1 MAAQTQSRHRRSALS
16 AVAGL
21 RPKVAVKAVVGTS
34 TNTGPM
40 NWSKN
45 WRFESLHDCEPMA
58 RVELVKRG
66 VPASVA
72 ATIARRMG
80 ISKERMYATLGLSR
94 ATVER
99 KVRESKPL
107 SADESSRVL
116 GVGSLVGQV
125 QRMVEESGNPAGF
138 DAAQWLA
145 RWLDEPLAALAG
157 MRPAELM
164 DTAEG
169 QAIVARML
177 SRAQSGAFS

>member
-1 MAAQTQSRHRRSALS
+1 MTAQTQSRRRMSAAS
-16 AVAGL
+16 AVASV
-21 RPKVAVKAVVGTS
+21 RSKPAVKAVVRRS
-34 TNTGPM
+34 SNAEQV
-40 NWSKN
+40 NWSKD

-72 ATIARRMG
+72 ATIAGRMG

-107 SADESSRVL
+107 SPDESSRVL

-125 QRMVEESGNPAGF
+125 QRMVDESGNAAGF

-145 RWLDEPLAALAG
+145 GWLDEPLAALAG

-164 DTAEG
+164 DTTEG
-169 QAIVARML
+169 QAIVARIL

>member
-1 MAAQTQSRHRRSALS
+1 MSTAAT
-16 AVAGL
+16 VAGVQ
-21 RPKVAVKAVVGTS
+21 PKLAVKATVGRS
-34 TNTGPM
+34 SNASPM
-40 NWSKN
+40 SWSKN
-45 WRFESLHDCEPMA
+45 WRFDSLHDCEPMA

-72 ATIARRMG
+72 ATIAGRMG

-99 KVRESKPL
+99 KVRDSKPL
-107 SADESSRVL
+107 SPDESSRVL
-116 GVGSLVGQV
+116 GVGSLIGQV
-125 QRMVEESGNPAGF
+125 QRMVDESGNAAGF
-138 DAAQWLA
+138 DAAHWLA